1 MDTKNV
7 HLTDMARDL
16 QKDHSGAYRRKLLDI
31 LYNYRQK
38 FNELEHDGNIKNDV
52 LISIRRA
59 FTCAETIITMEE

>member
-16 QKDHSGAYRRKLLDI
+16 QKDHSGAYRRKLLDT

-38 FNELEHDGNIKNDV
+38 FNELEHDTNDA
-52 LISIRRA
+52 LIGMRHA
-59 FTCAETIITMEE
+59 FVCAESVITMEE